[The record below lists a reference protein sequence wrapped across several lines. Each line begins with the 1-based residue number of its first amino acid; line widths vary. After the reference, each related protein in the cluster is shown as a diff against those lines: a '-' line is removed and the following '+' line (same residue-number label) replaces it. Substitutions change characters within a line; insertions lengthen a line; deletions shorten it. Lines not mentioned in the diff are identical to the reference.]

1 MILPTNLKL
10 NVKLEGSTQ
19 DKEVVNMEV
28 VKGNVN
34 SYLDQG
40 IIAMEK
46 PMFLVTPM
54 GWITGTFTSDNTI
67 KITFTS

>member
-1 MILPTNLKL
+1 
-10 NVKLEGSTQ
+10 
-19 DKEVVNMEV
+19 MEV
-28 VKGNVN
+28 VKEIVN

-40 IIAMEK
+40 ITAMEK